1 MQQVM
6 TIFVRTVVATIV
18 HCATHNP
25 DTVDSNNTIRRALPR
40 IVPAEDED
48 STTLALGMSAGVY
61 LTAWEIME
69 LADYPGDVLAGAPLK
84 RVQAPEDVVKIKYVT
99 FALLCFV
106 EFCLE

>member
-1 MQQVM
+1 M

-25 DTVDSNNTIRRALPR
+25 DTVDSNVTIRRALPR
-40 IVPAEDED
+40 TSPAEDED

-84 RVQAPEDVVKIKYVT
+84 RVQAPDDVIKIKY
-99 FALLCFV
+99 A
-106 EFCLE
+106 